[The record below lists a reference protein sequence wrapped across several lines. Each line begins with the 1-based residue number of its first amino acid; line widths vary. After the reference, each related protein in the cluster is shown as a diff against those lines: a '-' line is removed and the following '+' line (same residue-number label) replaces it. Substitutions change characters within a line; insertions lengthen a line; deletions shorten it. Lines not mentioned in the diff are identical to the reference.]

1 MIRYRR
7 SLRYFAICLSAVAG
21 YVDAVGFIALGG
33 FFVSFMSGNSTRLG
47 VGLAGGSQDAA
58 IAGGLIVSF
67 VLGVVVGSA
76 TGSVAGAR
84 RPGSI
89 LCLTACLL
97 MAASALA
104 LANVRPA
111 ALALVAGAMG
121 AKNTVFERDGE
132 VSIGLTYMTGT
143 LVKLGQRLAAA
154 LLGSGDALGW
164 LPYLLLWLGLVSGA
178 LLGAAA
184 YPHLGLQSLWLAAG
198 VELALAGLSLRLAW
212 RTEPAP

>member
-1 MIRYRR
+1 MIRYQK
-7 SLRYFAICLSAVAG
+7 SVRYFAICLSAVAG

-84 RPGSI
+84 RPGAI

-97 MAASALA
+97 MAASAWRWPMSGR
-104 LANVRPA
+104 RP
-111 ALALVAGAMG
+111 
-121 AKNTVFERDGE
+121 
-132 VSIGLTYMTGT
+132 
-143 LVKLGQRLAAA
+143 
-154 LLGSGDALGW
+154 
-164 LPYLLLWLGLVSGA
+164 
-178 LLGAAA
+178 
-184 YPHLGLQSLWLAAG
+184 
-198 VELALAGLSLRLAW
+198 W
-212 RTEPAP
+212 RWWPAPWGPRTPCSSAMARSASA